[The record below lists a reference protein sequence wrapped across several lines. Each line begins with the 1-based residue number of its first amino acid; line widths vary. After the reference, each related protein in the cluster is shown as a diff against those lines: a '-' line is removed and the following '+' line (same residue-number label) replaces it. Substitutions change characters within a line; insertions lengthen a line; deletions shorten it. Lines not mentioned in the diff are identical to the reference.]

1 MGKIAKSGIVKLEY
15 SLTILTPTWIN
26 VAGVRSFDPGVATS
40 EDVDLTD
47 YDSPGN
53 QREYGN
59 GFAAAADGSFVI
71 NFDEAAPSHIALQS
85 LVGGAAIGLRHKFDT
100 KWLVMPTL
108 IKSMSNPVSIGE
120 AILSTVT
127 IKAAGA
133 PSWVN
138 VV

>member
-47 YDSPGN
+47 YDSTGN

-59 GFAAAADGSFVI
+59 GFSAAADGSFTI
-71 NFDEAAPSHIALQS
+71 NFDEANASHIALQG
-85 LVGGAAIGLRHKFDT
+85 LVGGAAIALRHKYDT

-108 IKSMSNPVSIGE
+108 IKSISYPVSIGE
-120 AILSTVT
+120 AIISTVT
-127 IKAAGA
+127 IKASAA
-133 PSWVN
+133 PSWVA